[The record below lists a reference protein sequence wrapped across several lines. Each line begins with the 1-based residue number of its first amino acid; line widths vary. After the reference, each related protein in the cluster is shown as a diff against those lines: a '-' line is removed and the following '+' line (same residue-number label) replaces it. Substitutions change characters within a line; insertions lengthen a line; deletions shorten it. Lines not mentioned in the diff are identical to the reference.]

1 MKHYKKT
8 AALAMCLLISLT
20 AAVPCTTAFA
30 EGESSGVSD
39 TAEPVDDETS
49 DASGESAELTSGDF
63 TYTVDD
69 DGNAHITACS
79 STAEEINIPE
89 SVDGVKVTEIEN
101 KAFMDCMAKKI
112 TIPEGI
118 VYISAENPFAPCF
131 SLEEIEVDEKNKN
144 YTSVDG
150 ILYSKDMKT
159 ILCYPPAKDGE
170 AFTIPDSVEEVGIAA
185 FTETK
190 LTEIILPDSISTLNR
205 HCFCYNQRLTSID
218 MSGTSIT
225 VVPVMAFIQ
234 CDMLKDVVFSDS
246 TVEIQLAAFMN
257 CKNLADV
264 TLPPDLNTV
273 GQNAFM
279 GTAMTK
285 VIIPDSVTYIDYSA
299 FGYADETTTVSD
311 FLIIGAANSAAARY
325 AVDADSDYDYKND
338 FKFVSIETYE
348 KQLAYEAL
356 DPKRSG
362 DFDYAIIDGEGYLT
376 NCTSISETVEVP
388 AEIDGV
394 TITAI
399 YYGAFLS
406 CGSKNIVLPET
417 VKTIGENAFSEYVES
432 ITIPGGCTLIEGDE
446 PFLECHSLKSIT
458 VTEGDGEYSSQD
470 GVLYNKDKLRL
481 IAYPQACENVEFT
494 VPDTVK
500 AIAPS
505 AFCYNPYL
513 TKVTMKSVETIG
525 DFAFEGCTAL
535 SEAILP
541 KCLKEVYQNA
551 FLGCSAMNSIRVY
564 GNVEYIG
571 MYAFGYDYDEE
582 LAAQIQELE
591 DESVDM
597 MPYSVMDGFKMY
609 VEKDSLAMQYAQD
622 CGIEIVTDTV
632 AVGSKNVDKTFIY
645 IVLGALAA
653 AVLAVIGIFTG
664 KGISKKKKAKAAAE
678 RKAKSAE
685 KRTENSKEVKE
696 ESSDES

>member
-8 AALAMCLLISLT
+8 AALALCLLISLT
-20 AAVPCTTAFA
+20 AAVPCATAFA

-39 TAEPVDDETS
+39 TNESADE
-49 DASGESAELTSGDF
+49 ESAELTSGDF
-63 TYTVDD
+63 TYIVDD

-79 STAEEINIPE
+79 STAEEIVVPENI
-89 SVDGVKVTEIEN
+89 DGVPVTEIEKN
-101 KAFMDCMAKKI
+101 AFRNCTPKKI
-112 TIPEGI
+112 AIPAEI
-118 VYISAENPFAPCF
+118 VYISAENPFASCF
-131 SLEEIEVDEKNKN
+131 SLEEIAVDEKNKN

-150 ILYSKDMKT
+150 VLYSKDMKN

-170 AFTIPDSVEEVGIAA
+170 TFTIPNGIEEVGIAA
-185 FTETK
+185 FTDTA
-190 LTEIILPDSISTLNR
+190 LTEIILPDSVSTLDR
-205 HCFCYNQRLTSID
+205 HCFCYNQHMTSID
-218 MSGTSIT
+218 MSGTSIA
-225 VVPVMAFIQ
+225 VIPAMAFVQ
-234 CDMLKDVVFSDS
+234 CDMLKEVVFSDS
-246 TVEIQLAAFMN
+246 TTEIQLAAFMS
-257 CKNLADV
+257 CKNLEEV
-264 TLPPDLNTV
+264 TLPPALNTV
-273 GQNAFM
+273 GQNAFTD
-279 GTAMTK
+279 TAMTK
-285 VIIPDSVTYIDYSA
+285 VIIPESVTSIGYSA
-299 FGYADETTTVSD
+299 FGYKNETTAVSD
-311 FLIIGAANSAAARY
+311 FLIIGAANSAASAY
-325 AVDADSDYDYKND
+325 ATDTDADYDYKND
-338 FKFVSIETYE
+338 FTFVSIETYE

-356 DPKRSG
+356 NPKRSG

-376 NCTSISETVEVP
+376 NCTSISESVEVP

-417 VKTIGENAFSEYVES
+417 VKTIGENAFSDYTEN

-446 PFLECHSLKSIT
+446 PFLKCHSLKSIT
-458 VTEGDGEYSSQD
+458 VTEGSGEYSSQD
-470 GVLYNKDKLRL
+470 GVLYNKDKSRL
-481 IAYPQACENVEFT
+481 IAYPQACENAEFT
-494 VPDTVK
+494 APDSVK
-500 AIAPS
+500 TIAPS

-513 TKVTMKSVETIG
+513 TKVTLGSVETIG

-551 FLGCSAMNSIRVY
+551 FLGCPAMKSIRVY

-582 LAAQIQELE
+582 LAAEIQNAQLDE
-591 DESVDM
+591 DSDI
-597 MPYSVMDGFKMY
+597 MPYSVIDGFKMY

-622 CGIEIVTDTV
+622 CGIETVTDTV
-632 AVGSKNVDKTFIY
+632 AIGSKNVDKTFIY

-653 AVLAVIGIFTG
+653 AILTVAGIVTG
-664 KGISKKKKAKAAAE
+664 KGINKKKKAKAAAE
-678 RKAKSAE
+678 RRAKAAK
-685 KRTENSKEVKE
+685 KQIENSKEAKE